1 MGALISAPLS
11 MASACLGS
19 CAATCACTACKSC
32 VEGLSK
38 VSRIA
43 YMILFTLSIFLAWI
57 MRDYAQPMLKK
68 IPWIAHT
75 GLEPSDD
82 WFGKQAVYRIGF
94 GNFMFFAMFSLLL
107 VGVKYK
113 GEARAK
119 LHTSGW
125 FLKIMTWAA
134 FNIIP
139 FFMPN
144 KSMEVY
150 SVFSRFGSGIFLVM
164 QMLILLDFTHEW
176 NDSWVSKE
184 HSGWVAGL
192 LTLTTTSYALA
203 IAGIVVMYE
212 FFNPS
217 GATCTTNVTFVT
229 VTLLSFIL
237 FSVLSLLPQVKN
249 GSLFP
254 SAVISLYCVFL
265 CFSALSSEPTDYEC
279 NAMGHKM
286 DSTKLWIGMVFTL
299 ASVAYSAL
307 RAGSASDSF
316 TFTDVATSSTVP
328 LVRAPGEQSMSRR
341 SSEGDAETGS
351 VDSHSEFDPV
361 DYSYAFFHFV
371 FAVASMYITML
382 MTNWG
387 SPSAVGKD
395 TIDVG
400 WTSVWVKIIS
410 NWLMAGLYTWVL
422 VAPLILKDRD
432 FD

>member
-1 MGALISAPLS
+1 

-32 VEGLSK
+32 VNGLSSI
-38 VSRIA
+38 SRLA
-43 YMILFTLSIFLAWI
+43 YMFLFTLSIFVAWI
-57 MRDYAQPMLKK
+57 MRDYAQPMMKK
-68 IPWIAHT
+68 IPWIAHM
-75 GLEPSDD
+75 GIQPSDD
-82 WFGKQAVYRIGF
+82 WFGKQAVYRISF
-94 GNFMFFAMFSLLL
+94 GNFMFFSLLSCL
-107 VGVKYK
+107 LIGVKYK

-119 LHTSGW
+119 LHTGGW
-125 FLKIMTWAA
+125 FVKIMTWTA

-139 FFMPN
+139 FFLPN
-144 KSMEVY
+144 ESMEVY
-150 SVFSRFGSGIFLVM
+150 SLFSRFGSGIFLVM

-184 HSGWVAGL
+184 HYGWVAGL
-192 LTLTTTSYALA
+192 LTLTTTSYALS

-217 GATCTTNVTFVT
+217 GATCTTNVTFIT
-229 VTLLSFIL
+229 VTLISMVA
-237 FSVLSLLPQVKN
+237 FSVVSLLPQVKH

-265 CFSALSSEPTDYEC
+265 CFSSLSSEPIDYEC
-279 NAMGHKM
+279 NGMGHKM
-286 DSTKLWIGMVFTL
+286 DTTKLWMGMVFTL

-307 RAGSASDSF
+307 RAGSASGSF
-316 TFTDVATSSTVP
+316 TFADVSTTGSSMP
-328 LVRAPGEQSMSRR
+328 LVSAPGQRSMSRR
-341 SSEGDAETGS
+341 NSEDEDSEVGGD
-351 VDSHSEFDPV
+351 HSEYDPV

-371 FAVASMYITML
+371 FAVASMYIAML

-395 TIDVG
+395 QIDVG
-400 WTSVWVKIIS
+400 WTSVWVKIVS
-410 NWLMAGLYTWVL
+410 QWLMGGLYTWVL
-422 VAPLILKDRD
+422 VAPLIMRDRD